1 MLNRKLWRDLWVNK
15 TQFLSIFL
23 MSFLGLFLFAGMNAE
38 GEGSAQTAKAFYE
51 ETNLSDFWI
60 YGRIF
65 TQEDVKEVQSI
76 KGVLQAE
83 RRLVTT
89 GKALFPGERSEDD
102 PFLFVNIVEDNTI
115 SRVQVVDGEPFDA
128 VKGGIWVDYLFAQKQ
143 KISPGDQMSVEVQGM
158 TITTLV
164 RGTVRHPEYV
174 YYLSDE
180 GAIMP
185 EYGEYGFVFMPGKEF
200 PVETED
206 FYTEIVVDIDENM
219 NPDSIRQ
226 AIPKVLDDEDVMVTD
241 RDQNI
246 SYSTFDAEVKS
257 HKVMGFLFP
266 IVFLMI
272 AILGIITTMTRMTAK
287 QRTQIGTLK
296 ALGFTRR
303 RITRHYTGYGFWIS
317 LLGSVSGTIMGIWLI
332 PMLIFPSMQMAYVM
346 PYWKVTID
354 DTVYLAIAIST
365 AIATLV
371 SYLACRKE
379 LADPPAVTLL
389 PKAPKRIKHTALEK
403 SRFWLSLSF
412 DMQWNI
418 RDILRNRARTVMGI
432 VGVAGCTMLML
443 CAFGM
448 NDSISGI
455 ASWMYEEL
463 MINTIKVNLDSDITQ
478 RDAQEY
484 ARELSGQQIGEYQ
497 VEFVSDTISKT
508 GLLTVIDDGSYVHMQ
523 NERLEE
529 DPIMEDG
536 IALSFKMAQLL
547 GIEKNEFIRWHKV
560 GDTKWQNTRVT
571 QIYRNPT
578 AQGMMMTKTT
588 YETLHYVFKTTSI
601 LTNCTPGSDW
611 KDKPGIGAIMNI
623 GDMKA
628 DLDETMEIMGLTVGI
643 MVSAAAALG
652 MIVLYNLGVLS
663 FIEKMRETATLKVLG
678 FQSSQIKKIL
688 RMQTMIITS
697 IGIIA
702 GLPLGF
708 LFLQGM
714 VSSMPENMD
723 MMMIINFPSYIYATL
738 GTYLVAIFVNLML
751 STKVK
756 TIDMVDALKGPE

>member
-1 MLNRKLWRDLWVNK
+1 
-15 TQFLSIFL
+15 
-23 MSFLGLFLFAGMNAE
+23 
-38 GEGSAQTAKAFYE
+38 
-51 ETNLSDFWI
+51 
-60 YGRIF
+60 
-65 TQEDVKEVQSI
+65 
-76 KGVLQAE
+76 
-83 RRLVTT
+83 
-89 GKALFPGERSEDD
+89 
-102 PFLFVNIVEDNTI
+102 
-115 SRVQVVDGEPFDA
+115 
-128 VKGGIWVDYLFAQKQ
+128 
-143 KISPGDQMSVEVQGM
+143 
-158 TITTLV
+158 
-164 RGTVRHPEYV
+164 
-174 YYLSDE
+174 
-180 GAIMP
+180 
-185 EYGEYGFVFMPGKEF
+185 
-200 PVETED
+200 
-206 FYTEIVVDIDENM
+206 
-219 NPDSIRQ
+219 
-226 AIPKVLDDEDVMVTD
+226 
-241 RDQNI
+241 
-246 SYSTFDAEVKS
+246 
-257 HKVMGFLFP
+257 
-266 IVFLMI
+266 
-272 AILGIITTMTRMTAK
+272 
-287 QRTQIGTLK
+287 
-296 ALGFTRR
+296 
-303 RITRHYTGYGFWIS
+303 
-317 LLGSVSGTIMGIWLI
+317 MGIWLI

-354 DTVYLAIAIST
+354 YTVYLAIAIST

-379 LADPPAVTLL
+379 LADPPAITLL

-529 DPIMEDG
+529 DPILEDG

-547 GIEKNEFIRWHKV
+547 EIEKNEFIRWHKV

-578 AQGMMMTKTT
+578 AQGMMMTKST
-588 YETLHYVFKTTSI
+588 YEALHYVFKTTSI
-601 LTNCTPGSDW
+601 LTNCTPDSDW
-611 KDKPGIGAIMNI
+611 KDKSGIGAIMNI